1 MFFSIVRQLRDA
13 FKRRMESDLGG
24 W

>member
-1 MFFSIVRQLRDA
+1 MFFTIVRQLRDA

>member
-1 MFFSIVRQLRDA
+1 MFFTVVRQLRDA